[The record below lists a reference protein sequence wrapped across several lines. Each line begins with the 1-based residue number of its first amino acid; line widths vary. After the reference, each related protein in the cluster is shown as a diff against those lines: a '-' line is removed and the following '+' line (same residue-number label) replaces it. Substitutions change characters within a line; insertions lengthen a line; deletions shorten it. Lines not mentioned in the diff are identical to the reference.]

1 MWLAVEQV
9 NSINVMVLSMSTDM
23 MMALVIFQDLR
34 KIPLTGIVK
43 SLHLME
49 KIYLNTRKKPE
60 VQFRLLDWDF
70 MKGNL

>member
-49 KIYLNTRKKPE
+49 KIYLNTCKKPAY
-60 VQFRLLDWDF
+60 RLSNWDF